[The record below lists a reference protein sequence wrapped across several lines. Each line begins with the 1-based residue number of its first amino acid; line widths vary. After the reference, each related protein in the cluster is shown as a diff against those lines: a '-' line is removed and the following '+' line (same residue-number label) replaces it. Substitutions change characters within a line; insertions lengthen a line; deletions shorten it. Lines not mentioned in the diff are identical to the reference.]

1 MSKPLEEFLKEYQE
15 QFFKQQYA
23 RYLEYK
29 AKPSQKARKNKQ
41 VAATEAIDATA
52 QAAAAPPAAPIS
64 DNGIIAPKK
73 RGRKPK
79 SDEAVNATPIACAC

>member
-1 MSKPLEEFLKEYQE
+1 MSKSVEEFLKEYQE
-15 QFFKQQYA
+15 ELMQKLYL

-41 VAATEAIDATA
+41 VAA
-52 QAAAAPPAAPIS
+52 PPAAPII
-64 DNGIIAPKK
+64 DNEIIAPKK

-79 SDEAVNATPIACAC
+79 VVEGAEVAVPVAC